1 MERIFE
7 GDDRRT
13 ASISAGNFYRV
24 FHAFDAAVHQ
34 QGLLRKTSRR
44 APVQFFRQPNV
55 GIVRG
60 HRKAKMAKTSQ
71 LFLCRLADCGRAV
84 ADIHATD
91 AARKI
96 EKRISIHIV

>member
-1 MERIFE
+1 
-7 GDDRRT
+7 
-13 ASISAGNFYRV
+13 
-24 FHAFDAAVHQ
+24 
-34 QGLLRKTSRR
+34 
-44 APVQFFRQPNV
+44 
-55 GIVRG
+55 
-60 HRKAKMAKTSQ
+60 